1 MNRRAFV
8 SEQVVFGIGQ
18 LGWFGS
24 SSVFGL
30 ALLVIGYWE
39 EGKRVSGRLGRWLRG
54 YWLLVIGYW
63 EEGKREEVGSAF
75 GLAVISY
82 WLSVIG

>member
-8 SEQVVFGIGQ
+8 SEQVVFGFGQ

-30 ALLVIGYWE
+30 ALWVI
-39 EGKRVSGRLGRWLRG
+39 G
-54 YWLLVIGYW
+54 YWLLVNGKRVRG
-63 EEGKREEVGSAF
+63 EEGRGKR
-75 GLAVISY
+75 
-82 WLSVIG
+82 